1 MAEGSPFYTE
11 HVNRWLVFVVVT
23 GLLIGFAGVF
33 VHEPRAIGLGL
44 LLVAGGLWA
53 AVDFR

>member
-1 MAEGSPFYTE
+1 VR
-11 HVNRWLVFVVVT
+11 VNRWLIFIIVT
-23 GLLIGFAGVF
+23 GLPLGFAGVV

-44 LLVAGGLWA
+44 LLVAAGLWA

>member
-1 MAEGSPFYTE
+1 VR
-11 HVNRWLVFVVVT
+11 VNRWLIFIIVT
-23 GLLIGFAGVF
+23 GLLLGFAGVV

-44 LLVAGGLWA
+44 LLVAAGLWA